1 MFAYRAKAAV
11 SCDETNLFC
20 EKFMKSNIQEIKT
33 AMRGWS
39 IEITPTVGK
48 RISDFRQVLPL
59 GTTVNVASV
68 PGTSFEDVFS
78 VVRQLSQQ
86 DMNPVPHITARGIS
100 STKKLSEMVER
111 FREVNVSE
119 ILVIAG
125 GYKEPLGEFESSIEL
140 IECGVFADY
149 GIKRLGVAGHPEGS
163 PDIDDAAL
171 QNALDKKNELA
182 RSGCYDIY
190 LETQFCF
197 DSDAIVAW
205 EKRIR
210 DQGNQL
216 PIRIGLAGPAKLKTL
231 IHFALISGVGPSL
244 QFLKKQAKNVTKLLM
259 VQDPSE
265 LIDSLAPH
273 LDPSSPSRLESI
285 HLYPFGGFE
294 ETGSYGHQLAQGHIS
309 SAKRGFAVLED
320 Y

>member
-1 MFAYRAKAAV
+1 
-11 SCDETNLFC
+11 
-20 EKFMKSNIQEIKT
+20 MKSNIQEIKT
-33 AMRGWS
+33 AMLGWS
-39 IEITPTVGK
+39 IEITPAVGK
-48 RISDFRQVLPL
+48 RISDFRQVLPM
-59 GTTVNVASV
+59 GMTVNVASV

-86 DMNPVPHITARGIS
+86 DMNPVPHIAARGIS
-100 STKKLSEMVER
+100 GILELREMVDR
-111 FREVNVSE
+111 YREVSVSE
-119 ILVIAG
+119 VLVIAG
-125 GYKEPLGEFESSIEL
+125 GYKKSLGEFESSIEL
-140 IECGVFADY
+140 IESGIFADY

-171 QNALDKKNELA
+171 QDALDRKNELA
-182 RSGCYDIY
+182 RSGCFEMY

-197 DSDAIVAW
+197 DADAIVAW

-210 DQGNQL
+210 DRGNQL

-231 IHFALISGVGPSL
+231 IHFAVISGVGPSL

-294 ETGSYGHQLAQGHIS
+294 TTGSYGHRLAQGLIS
-309 SAKRGFAVLED
+309 PAKRGFSVLED
-320 Y
+320 C

>member
-1 MFAYRAKAAV
+1 MFAYRVKLQ
-11 SCDETNLFC
+11 SYIPGLIFFC

-33 AMRGWS
+33 AMRDWS
-39 IEITPTVGK
+39 IEITPAVGK
-48 RISDFRQVLPL
+48 RISDFRQILPL

-100 STKKLSEMVER
+100 GTAELSEIVER
-111 FREVNVSE
+111 YREVSVSE
-119 ILVIAG
+119 VLVIAG
-125 GYKEPLGEFESSIEL
+125 GYKKPLGEFESSIEL
-140 IECGVFADY
+140 IECGIFADY

-163 PDIDDAAL
+163 PDIDDVAL
-171 QNALDKKNELA
+171 QDALNRKNELA
-182 RSGCYDIY
+182 RSGCFEMY

-210 DQGNQL
+210 DKGNQL
-216 PIRIGLAGPAKLKTL
+216 PIRIGLAGPARLKTL

-259 VQDPSE
+259 VQEPSE
-265 LIDSLAPH
+265 LIDSLAQH
-273 LDPSSPSRLESI
+273 LDPGSPSHLESI

-294 ETGSYGHQLAQGHIS
+294 RTGFYGHQLAHGLIAP
-309 SAKRGFAVLED
+309 AKKGFEVLESC
-320 Y
+320 